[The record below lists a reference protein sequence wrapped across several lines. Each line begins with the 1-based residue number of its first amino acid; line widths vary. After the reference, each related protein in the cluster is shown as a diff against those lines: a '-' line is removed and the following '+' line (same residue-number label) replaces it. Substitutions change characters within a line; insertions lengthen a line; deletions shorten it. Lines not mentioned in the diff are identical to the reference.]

1 MGRAAPR
8 HTAAVTDSSGAGEL
22 ATAAPAAAGRALTFR
37 AANVREL
44 AAWDDLTVHPGG
56 GHVLQ
61 SRAWAEHWAARGSE
75 PRFLVGSDGSAVL
88 ALVRRFPIVG
98 GAGAYLPRGP
108 VPAGDLEAMVD
119 RTVAATAWLTR
130 AGVAVVA
137 TDAEVPA
144 SSGYGPR
151 LVAAGF
157 RQIEELQASRHRIS
171 LALGRSADEAAVFAG
186 IARATRQ
193 RIRKAE
199 AAGIVVVRHDAFPG
213 ATEAA
218 GEGFRPPEEAV
229 EAAFDRFFDLL
240 AATGERLHFSFG
252 SRPDALAWWRSAHA
266 VGHLVLLEARAPDGD
281 VLAGLLLYRHG
292 GRLSTVHS
300 GDRVA
305 TRRSFPG
312 ALHLLRWR
320 AIQLAL
326 REGRAEMDLGGVD
339 AAGARREPVEGD
351 PMWGLYQHKLSFGG
365 RWLELAGAHERIE
378 RPARYLAGRIA
389 GRIAR
394 PLGVR

>member
-1 MGRAAPR
+1 MTDEPGAADLA
-8 HTAAVTDSSGAGEL
+8 AAVGEVGRRVLTFHEATAGEL
-22 ATAAPAAAGRALTFR
+22 E
-37 AANVREL
+37 V
-44 AAWDDLTVHPGG
+44 WDDLTVHTAG

-61 SRAWAEHWAARGSE
+61 SRAWADHWAARGSE
-75 PRFLVGSDGSAVL
+75 PRFLVASDGSAVL

-108 VPAGDLEAMVD
+108 VAAGEVEAMVA
-119 RTVAATAWLTR
+119 RTVAVTAWLAK
-130 AGVAVVA
+130 AGAAVVA

-144 SSGYGPR
+144 SSGYGGR
-151 LVAAGF
+151 LVEAGF

-171 LALGRSADEAAVFAG
+171 LPLGRGADEEAIFGG
-186 IARATRQ
+186 IAKATRQ

-199 AAGIVVVRHDAFPG
+199 AAGIGVVRHDAARG
-213 ATEAA
+213 ADEPV
-218 GEGFRPPEEAV
+218 GEGFSGPGEPV
-229 EAAFDRFFDLL
+229 EAAFDRFYDLL

-252 SRPDALAWWRSAHA
+252 SRPDALAWWRAAHA
-266 VGHLVLLEARAPDGD
+266 AGHLVLLEARAPDGE

-305 TRRSFPG
+305 TRRTFPG

-326 REGRAEMDLGGVD
+326 RERRAEMDLGGVD

-378 RPARYLAGRIA
+378 RPTRYLAGRVA
-389 GRIAR
+389 GRIGRA
-394 PLGVR
+394 LGGR